1 MKHLESKEL
10 QMGISLLSK
19 PEIEFNPN
27 KRVFVKENVISSTV
41 CDEII
46 DFGKNNVVKG
56 INKYPGLFQISFK
69 TCLLPVDNIIH
80 SVLQDVW
87 VEASSFI
94 GTTVDFVEPYELKQ
108 YGAGDFFGK
117 HTDNY
122 NSLSKDI
129 DRKITMSIQ
138 LSDDKDYVG
147 GDLLVLSQSY
157 SRKKGSIIA
166 FPSLLTHHVNPI
178 LKGERWSLISWAWGP
193 QWK

>member
-1 MKHLESKEL
+1 MNLPL
-10 QMGISLLSK
+10 VSK
-19 PEIEFNPN
+19 PNIEFNPN

-46 DFGKNNVVKG
+46 DFGRNNVVKG

-69 TCLLPVDNIIH
+69 TCLLPAGHVIH
-80 SVLQDVW
+80 STLQDVW

-94 GTTVDFVEPYELKQ
+94 GTTVNFVEPYELKQ
-108 YGAGDFFGK
+108 YGIGDFFGK

-122 NSLSKDI
+122 NSLSEDI

-138 LSDDKDYVG
+138 LSDDEDYVG
-147 GDLLVLSQSY
+147 GDLLILNQKS

-166 FPSLLTHHVNPI
+166 FPSVLTHQVNPI
-178 LKGERWSLISWAWGP
+178 FKGERWSLISWAWGP

>member
-1 MKHLESKEL
+1 MT
-10 QMGISLLSK
+10 LLLVPK
-19 PEIEFNPN
+19 PNIEFNPN
-27 KRVFVKENVISSTV
+27 KRVFVKENVISSKV

-46 DFGKNNVVKG
+46 DFGRNNVVKG

-69 TCLLPVDNIIH
+69 TCLLPTDHVIH
-80 SVLQDVW
+80 STLQDVW
-87 VEASSFI
+87 LEASIFI

-108 YGAGDFFGK
+108 YGTSDFFGK

-138 LSDDKDYVG
+138 LSDDEDYVG
-147 GDLLVLSQSY
+147 GDLLILNQKS

-166 FPSLLTHHVNPI
+166 FPSLLTHQVNPI

>member
-1 MKHLESKEL
+1 MRHSESKEL
-10 QMGISLLSK
+10 QMSISLLSK
-19 PEIEFNPN
+19 PEIEFNHN
-27 KRVFVKENVISSTV
+27 KRVFVKENVISSKI
-41 CDEII
+41 CNEII
-46 DFGKNNVVKG
+46 DFGRVNVVKG
-56 INKYPGLFQISFK
+56 MNKYPGLFQISFK
-69 TCLLPVDNIIH
+69 TCLLPMDHVIH
-80 SVLQDVW
+80 STLQDVW
-87 VEASSFI
+87 VDASSFI
-94 GTTVDFVEPYELKQ
+94 GTTIDFVEPYELKQ

-138 LSDDKDYVG
+138 LSDDEDYVG

-166 FPSLLTHHVNPI
+166 FPSLLTHQVNPI
-178 LKGERWSLISWAWGP
+178 LKGDRWSLISWAWGP

>member
-1 MKHLESKEL
+1 MNTPLV
-10 QMGISLLSK
+10 SK
-19 PEIEFNPN
+19 PNIELNRN
-27 KRVFVKENVISSTV
+27 KRIFVKENVISSTV

-46 DFGKNNVVKG
+46 DFEKNNVVKG

-69 TCLLPVDNIIH
+69 TCLLPMDHVIH

-108 YGAGDFFGK
+108 YGIGDFFGK

-122 NSLSKDI
+122 NSLSEDI
-129 DRKITMSIQ
+129 DRKITMSVQ
-138 LSDDKDYVG
+138 LSNDEDYVG
-147 GDLLVLSQSY
+147 GDLLILNQQS

-166 FPSLLTHHVNPI
+166 FPSLFTHQVNPI
-178 LKGERWSLISWAWGP
+178 VTGERWSLISWAWGP
-193 QWK
+193 EWK

>member
-1 MKHLESKEL
+1 MT
-10 QMGISLLSK
+10 LLLVPK
-19 PEIEFNPN
+19 PNIEFNPN
-27 KRVFVKENVISSTV
+27 KRVFVKENVISSKV

-56 INKYPGLFQISFK
+56 INKYPSLFQISFK
-69 TCLLPVDNIIH
+69 TCLLPTDHVIH
-80 SVLQDVW
+80 STLQDVW
-87 VEASSFI
+87 LEASIFI

-108 YGAGDFFGK
+108 YGTSDFFGK

-147 GDLLVLSQSY
+147 GDLLILNQKS

-166 FPSLLTHHVNPI
+166 FPSLLTHQVNPI

>member
-1 MKHLESKEL
+1 MT
-10 QMGISLLSK
+10 LLLVPK
-19 PEIEFNPN
+19 PNIEFNPN
-27 KRVFVKENVISSTV
+27 KRVFVKENVISSKV

-46 DFGKNNVVKG
+46 DFGRNNVVKG
-56 INKYPGLFQISFK
+56 INKYPSLFQISFK
-69 TCLLPVDNIIH
+69 TCLLPTDHVIH
-80 SVLQDVW
+80 STLQDVW
-87 VEASSFI
+87 VEASIFI

-108 YGAGDFFGK
+108 YGTSDFFGK

-138 LSDDKDYVG
+138 LSDDEDYVG

-166 FPSLLTHHVNPI
+166 FPSLLTHQVNPI

>member
-1 MKHLESKEL
+1 MT
-10 QMGISLLSK
+10 LLLVPK
-19 PEIEFNPN
+19 PNIEFNPN
-27 KRVFVKENVISSTV
+27 KRVFVKENVISSKV

-56 INKYPGLFQISFK
+56 INKYPSLFQISFK
-69 TCLLPVDNIIH
+69 TCLLPTDHVIH
-80 SVLQDVW
+80 STLQDVW
-87 VEASSFI
+87 LEASIFI

-108 YGAGDFFGK
+108 YGTSDFFGK

-138 LSDDKDYVG
+138 LSDDEDYVG
-147 GDLLVLSQSY
+147 GDLLILNQKS

-166 FPSLLTHHVNPI
+166 FPSLLTHQVNPI